1 MNVRKFTGS
10 KEDWKFIHDVCYGCG
25 SESVKNTYN
34 YIRAAQY
41 YGGRKFVLDIFDEN
55 AFFCGIRNKTHLRV
69 ICIAVMAAGQRNGLG
84 RRILLYE
91 MKKASAANIHEVTLR
106 TSQKEQGVKFWLAQG
121 AIFTG
126 RQGEDWVMRIRF

>member
-1 MNVRKFTGS
+1 MIRKFTGS
-10 KEDWKFIHDVCYGCG
+10 KEDWQIVHDICYGCK

-41 YGGRKFVLDIFDEN
+41 YGGKKFVLDIFDDH
-55 AFFCGIRNKTHLRV
+55 AFFCGIRNTKHLRV
-69 ICIAVMAAGQRNGLG
+69 ICIAVKEEAQRNGIG
-84 RRILLYE
+84 RKILLYE
-91 MKKASAANIHEVTLR
+91 MKKAAVAAIHEITLR
-106 TSQKEQGVKFWLAQG
+106 TSQKEEGVRFWLAQG